1 MTDRNLVVDIRKK
14 LSSFTLDV
22 NFTTG
27 PGMLGILGP
36 SGSGKSMTLK
46 SIAGIVRPD
55 DGIITSSGLT
65 LFDKADKIDLKPQ
78 KRKVGYLFQN
88 YALFPSMTVAGNI
101 ASGLGNLS
109 KVERNERVA
118 QMVKRFRL
126 EGLENAS
133 TTRLSGGQQQ
143 RVALARCLATRPDVL
158 LLDEPFSAMDGYLRE
173 GLREELRNALS
184 DFNGVSI
191 MVTHDRNEAYDLC
204 DDVILIDQGKVM
216 RRGSVEEVWKDPGT
230 VEAAKLLGIRNISRI
245 ERKNSGTIVCKDWN
259 DFELKVDFPL
269 DDDITCVA
277 VRIRDI
283 VSADSLSE
291 RNAFKVESTIVKEM
305 PDEWIV
311 KLSNGLEW
319 RCPRLSEDTGI
330 PSSLPDFLRIDTSN
344 ILLLK

>member
-65 LFDKADKIDLKPQ
+65 LFDKVKKIDLKPQ

-109 KVERNERVA
+109 KAERSERVA
-118 QMVKRFRL
+118 QMIRRFRL

-143 RVALARCLATRPDVL
+143 RVALARCLAPQPEVL

-184 DFNGVSI
+184 DFDGVSI

-204 DDVILIDQGKVM
+204 DDVILIDQGMVM

-245 ERKNSGTIVCKDWN
+245 ERKDENAIICLDWN
-259 DFELKVDFPL
+259 NLELKVDFPI
-269 DDDITCVA
+269 DDDIKCVGL
-277 VRIRDI
+277 RNRDI
-283 VSADSLSE
+283 VAAASLDE
-291 RNAFKVESTIVKEM
+291 TNAFKVESPSVKEM

-319 RCPRLSEDTGI
+319 RCPRLSIDSDRPT
-330 PSSLPDFLRIDTSN
+330 SLPDFLKLDTSK
-344 ILLLK
+344 LLFLK

>member
-1 MTDRNLVVDIRKK
+1 MTDRNLRVDIRKK

-22 NFTTG
+22 SFSTG
-27 PGMLGILGP
+27 HGMLGILGP

-65 LFDKADKIDLKPQ
+65 LFDRSRKIDLKPQ

-109 KVERNERVA
+109 KSERSERVF
-118 QMVKRFRL
+118 QMIRRFRL
-126 EGLENAS
+126 EGLETAS
-133 TTRLSGGQQQ
+133 TNRLSGGQQQ
-143 RVALARCLATRPDVL
+143 RVALARCLAPQPEVL

-173 GLREELRNALS
+173 GLRAELRNALS
-184 DFNGVSI
+184 DFDGVSI

-216 RRGSVEEVWKDPGT
+216 RRGSVEDVWKDPGT

-245 ERKNSGTIVCKDWN
+245 ERKDEDTVVCKDWN

-269 DDDITCVA
+269 DESVTSVG
-277 VRIRDI
+277 VRVRDI
-283 VSADSLSE
+283 VAADSPSD
-291 RNAFKVESTIVKEM
+291 RNAFKVENPIVKEM

-311 KLSNGLEW
+311 RLSNGLEW
-319 RCPRLSEDTGI
+319 RCPRLSEDDGR
-330 PSSLPDFLRIDTSN
+330 PRSLPDFLRIDTTE
-344 ILLLK
+344 ILFLK

>member
-1 MTDRNLVVDIRKK
+1 MTDRNLTVDIRKK

-22 NFTTG
+22 NFTAG

-65 LFDKADKIDLKPQ
+65 LFDKSDKIDLKPQ

-101 ASGLGNLS
+101 ASGLGKLS
-109 KVERNERVA
+109 QAERAERVS
-118 QMVKRFRL
+118 QMIRRFRL
-126 EGLENAS
+126 EGLEDAS

-184 DFNGVSI
+184 DFDGVSI

-204 DDVILIDQGKVM
+204 NDVILIDQGKVM
-216 RRGSVEEVWKDPGT
+216 RRGTVEEVWKDPGT

-245 ERKNSGTIVCKDWN
+245 ERKDEDTVICKDWN
-259 DFELKVDFPL
+259 DFELKVDFPV
-269 DDDITCVA
+269 DDAISCIGI
-277 VRIRDI
+277 RSRDI
-283 VSADSLSE
+283 VSAASLEE
-291 RNAFKVESTIVKEM
+291 RNAFKVEDPDVKEM

-311 KLSNGLEW
+311 KLQSGIEW
-319 RCPRLSEDTGI
+319 RCPRLSADCERPTA
-330 PSSLPDFLRIDTSN
+330 LPDHLRIDTSKL
-344 ILLLK
+344 LLLK

>member
-1 MTDRNLVVDIRKK
+1 MTDRNLTVDIRKK

-22 NFTTG
+22 NFTAG

-65 LFDKADKIDLKPQ
+65 LFDKARKIDLKPQ

-101 ASGLGNLS
+101 ASGLGKLS
-109 KVERNERVA
+109 KAERAERVS
-118 QMVKRFRL
+118 QMMRRFRL

-143 RVALARCLATRPDVL
+143 RVALARCLAIRPDVL

-184 DFNGVSI
+184 DFDGVSI

-204 DDVILIDQGKVM
+204 NDVILIDQGKVM
-216 RRGSVEEVWKDPGT
+216 RRGTVEEVWKDPGT

-245 ERKNSGTIVCKDWN
+245 ERKDEHTVICKDWN
-259 DFELKVDFPL
+259 DFELKVDFPI
-269 DDDITCVA
+269 DDDIKCVGL
-277 VRIRDI
+277 RNRDI
-283 VSADSLSE
+283 VAAASLDE
-291 RNAFKVESTIVKEM
+291 TNAFKVESPSVKDM

-311 KLSNGLEW
+311 KLSNGIEW
-319 RCPRLSEDTGI
+319 RCPRLSVDGERPT
-330 PSSLPDFLRIDTSN
+330 SLPDHLRIDTSKL
-344 ILLLK
+344 LLLK